1 VEKREE
7 GFVLDYAHPQ
17 SIGKVRAFYGNFGM
31 LVRAYAYI
39 RAYGDTLPSVAHDA
53 VLNARYLQARL
64 APLFPMAVDTP
75 CLHEF
80 VATTR
85 GGRVEG
91 LRATD
96 VAKRL
101 IDYGVY
107 PPTVYFP
114 TTVPEALMFEPTE
127 TESKQSLDLL
137 ADVCAAI
144 VDEAERDLAFVQSA
158 PHNAPVERV
167 DEVLAARKPVLRWR
181 PPA

>member
-1 VEKREE
+1 
-7 GFVLDYAHPQ
+7 
-17 SIGKVRAFYGNFGM
+17 
-31 LVRAYAYI
+31 
-39 RAYGDTLPSVAHDA
+39 
-53 VLNARYLQARL
+53 
-64 APLFPMAVDTP
+64 MAVESP

-85 GGRVEG
+85 GWRVQG

-114 TTVPEALMFEPTE
+114 TTVPEAMMFEPTE
-127 TESKQSLDLL
+127 TESKQSLDDL
-137 ADVCAAI
+137 ADICAAI
-144 VDEAERDLAFVQSA
+144 VGEAERDLHFVRSA

-167 DEVLAARKPVLRWR
+167 DEVQAA
-181 PPA
+181 